1 MCGIAGVLYKSLG
14 RSDLYVGKA
23 LLTLSECLQH
33 RGGDSA
39 GVAVFS
45 EAQEPGKASLQM
57 LFSPS
62 TNSPDPMLVQQA
74 VGGGAR
80 VVTERKSALE
90 LLVPEENGTHR
101 SMLTGRLPATLEE
114 RFPGATVSA
123 YGSRLQVRKAV
134 GKLGS
139 LQAEVSE
146 LVGTH
151 GIAHLRLATESAID
165 PAHAQPFWGRPFADI
180 AATHNGHIT
189 NYYKVRRKLEAQGF
203 SFASH
208 NDSEVIGMLV
218 GQKQNEGFTLF
229 QSVSEV
235 ASQLDGSFA
244 FIVATPEGLGA
255 ARDRF
260 ATKPL
265 LYCETDQMVALAS
278 EPRALHRLLGADT
291 SIREMSA
298 GEVKTWEL

>member
-1 MCGIAGVLYKSLG
+1 MCGIAGVLHKKKNS
-14 RSDLYVGKA
+14 SDFPVGQA

-33 RGGDSA
+33 RGADSA
-39 GVAVFS
+39 GVAVFT

-57 LFSPS
+57 LFPH
-62 TNSPDPMLVQQA
+62 NSDIPQHELIRQA
-74 VGGGAR
+74 VGGGSR
-80 VVTERKSALE
+80 VVAERRSALE

-101 SMLTGRLPATLEE
+101 SMLTGRLPVFLENK
-114 RFPGATVSA
+114 FPGATVSA
-123 YGSRLQVRKAV
+123 YGRRLQIRKAV

-139 LQAEVSE
+139 LHSEASE
-146 LVGTH
+146 LTGTH

-165 PAHAQPFWGRPFADI
+165 PAHAQPFWGRPFADV

-189 NYYKVRRKLEAQGF
+189 NYFKVRRKLEARGF

-208 NDSEVIGMLV
+208 NDSEVIGLLV
-218 GQKQNEGFTLF
+218 GQKLNEGFTLF

-244 FIVATPEGLGA
+244 FIVAAPEGLGA
-255 ARDRF
+255 ARDPF

-265 LYCETDQMVALAS
+265 LYCETPDLVALAS
-278 EPRALHRLLGADT
+278 EPRALHRLMGDT
-291 SIREMSA
+291 PIQEMSA
-298 GEVKTWEL
+298 GEVKTWAL